1 MGAIHSTA
9 LADHRG
15 SADFV
20 TTPEGFNWLYDLWML
35 GHDPSVPEYA
45 SWSFPSWNNPSVY
58 PGGESD
64 SEIKLLR
71 RTMTAKLLLRKLA
84 RFLALSLERYILN
97 GT

>member
-1 MGAIHSTA
+1 
-9 LADHRG
+9 
-15 SADFV
+15 
-20 TTPEGFNWLYDLWML
+20 ML

-71 RTMTAKLLLRKLA
+71 RTMTAEAFASGNWRGFWLFRWKDI
-84 RFLALSLERYILN
+84 S
-97 GT
+97 